1 MANEQQQIPNEWKA
15 AVRSILQKNARN
27 SIITRGRARLEWESA
42 FPFSFPYERN
52 EALIKALGDPL
63 LQGKRITGMKEAGEV
78 WEFFAFYEQR
88 KVYIKINLLPNGKV
102 IILYSAHIPH
112 KGDQL

>member
-1 MANEQQQIPNEWKA
+1 MANELQQIPNKWKA
-15 AVRSILQKNARN
+15 AVRSILQRSAKN
-27 SIITRGRARLEWESA
+27 SIITSGRARLEWESA

-52 EALIKALGDPL
+52 DAISKVLGDPL
-63 LQGKRITGMKEAGEV
+63 LKGKHITGMTEAGEV

-102 IILYSAHIPH
+102 IILYSAHIPN